1 LTGKDIFLTAGQLEL
16 PKEKR
21 TKMAI
26 DTKNY
31 DWNIVPLPDGTFPN
45 DQVTHCL
52 LMDIR
57 ELLKTIKKIAVFFTT
72 VFIIS
77 AVLALFGAIVTHL

>member
-1 LTGKDIFLTAGQLEL
+1 MMT
-16 PKEKR
+16 
-21 TKMAI
+21 I

-31 DWNIVPLPDGTFPN
+31 DWKIVPLPDGTFPN

-57 ELLKTIKKIAVFFTT
+57 ELLRTIKKIAVFFTT

-77 AVLALFGAIVTHL
+77 AVLALLGAILTHL